1 MYGLI
6 LNLKD
11 LMVKNIISFKKG
23 NIKDIKNKNK
33 NLIKII

>member
-11 LMVKNIISFKKG
+11 LMVKNIIDYKKG